1 MQFQYSRLYP
11 VENWDEM
18 HAVEHV
24 MFQFSL
30 VGYNLLVQRKKLVT
44 QWDPRQLLA

>member
-24 MFQFSL
+24 MFQFCP
-30 VGYNLLVQRKKLVT
+30 VGYDLFVQRKKLVT
-44 QWDPRQLLA
+44 QWDLGQLLT